1 MDIDPHTPNATPVT
15 DLASLKATVAA
26 AAQLQ
31 LTINEAEAACQAAV
45 EDARKKFDQATAP
58 LTKQLQQHFAGI
70 YAYADTNRELLFPG
84 QGKKQKRTFAVLGH
98 DLSLQRAA
106 PAVDAPG
113 DIIPRIRQQI
123 AELNAAIDS
132 LRPRGDSPGLAAAFQ
147 EQIDTLESFIRHHD
161 PDLNKPAVK
170 AKFKDLPESL
180 QAALGIDLH
189 VAESFLLKFKFSP
202 NA

>member
-123 AELNAAIDS
+123 AELNAAIDARFDLS
-132 LRPRGDSPGLAAAFQ
+132 EPGLAAAFQ